1 MPTIA
6 HWTEAERDLFSH
18 KLEEL
23 IHGPN
28 PDQKIGFI
36 LITFPITEASRASM
50 TSNTPVRMI
59 QTVMYSLLKGLVE
72 RPSQ

>member
-6 HWTEAERDLFSH
+6 DWTEAERDLFSH

-36 LITFPITEASRASM
+36 LITFPIIEASRATM
-50 TSNTPVRMI
+50 YSNTPVRMI
-59 QTVMYSLLKGLVE
+59 QAVMYSLLKGLVE
-72 RPSQ
+72 RLPQ